1 MEAEVPTDLVR
12 GRVHLSK
19 LDGRDVEHWVV
30 GVAVRVRDRGRA
42 RVGARARVRTR
53 ARARVRVN
61 PNPNLCVRQFIP
73 VCVVDEVTQP

>member
-30 GVAVRVRDRGRA
+30 GVAVRVRA
-42 RVGARARVRTR
+42 R
-53 ARARVRVN
+53 ARARVRLWLRLRARAMALYN
-61 PNPNLCVRQFIP
+61 SAS
-73 VCVVDEVTQP
+73 